1 MQDLK
6 HFMDMDFTE
15 AGFDELNV
23 GTALVR
29 EEVELIRKLSACR
42 RHNAEA
48 TGKPEQFTIEAVA
61 KRMAVTPGE
70 VQGLEEGVTD
80 VADMLFAYARA
91 VGVNIHIV
99 VRSAVD
105 GAVID

>member
-1 MQDLK
+1 ME
-6 HFMDMDFTE
+6 MDFTE
-15 AGFDELNV
+15 AGFDELDA
-23 GTALVR
+23 GTALVG

-42 RHNAEA
+42 KHNAEA
-48 TGKPEQFTIEAVA
+48 TGKPEQYTIEAVA

-70 VQGLEEGVTD
+70 VQDIEEGVTD
-80 VADMLFAYARA
+80 IADTLFDYARA
-91 VGVNIHIV
+91 VGLNVHIV